1 MKRLATTVVAVVGN
15 EAEACLRALAD
26 AANVATVLPAADAR
40 DPDDSWARAQEVWRR
55 TVRSK
60 ARFTLHAADPLAE
73 VGDAWAAEFERPE
86 AAAASGGAGAR
97 GRLEVAVA
105 GTVARWRADTLGLP
119 DYYLVLAP
127 EDLPV
132 DRRHWYLGVLHR
144 AAPHRVVPV
153 PAEREAVLAAIAHL
167 PAGRW
172 WPELP
177 ELLSGLDHEL
187 PDQPMVP
194 AADPAAGLS

>member
-1 MKRLATTVVAVVGN
+1 MKRLATTVVAVVGDD
-15 EAEACLRALAD
+15 AEACLRALSD
-26 AANVATVLPAADAR
+26 AANVATVAVPAEPPHD
-40 DPDDSWARAQEVWRR
+40 DPWTRAQEAWRR

-60 ARFTLHAADPLAE
+60 ARFTVHTVDPLAE
-73 VGDAWAAEFERPE
+73 VGDAWAAGFDS
-86 AAAASGGAGAR
+86 AAATAGPR

-105 GTVARWRADTLGLP
+105 GTLARWRADTIGLP

-127 EDLPV
+127 DDLPV
-132 DRRHWYLGVLHR
+132 ERRHWYLGVLHR

-153 PAEREAVLAAIAHL
+153 AAEREAVLAAIARL

-177 ELLSGLDHEL
+177 ELLAGLDHEL
-187 PDQPMVP
+187 PDRPMVP
-194 AADPAAGLS
+194 APPPSSTP

>member
-1 MKRLATTVVAVVGN
+1 MKRLATTVVAVVGD
-15 EAEACLRALAD
+15 EAEACLRALAG
-26 AANVATVLPAADAR
+26 AANVATVAVPAEPP
-40 DPDDSWARAQEVWRR
+40 PDDPWTRAQEAWRR

-60 ARFTLHAADPLAE
+60 ARFTVHAVDPLAE
-73 VGDAWAAEFERPE
+73 VGDAWAAGFDLVAPG
-86 AAAASGGAGAR
+86 AAGSSGAR

-105 GTVARWRADTLGLP
+105 GTLARWRADTIGLP

-127 EDLPV
+127 DDLPS
-132 DRRHWYLGVLHR
+132 DLRHWYLGVLHR

-153 PAEREAVLAAIAHL
+153 AAEREAVLAAIARL

-187 PDQPMVP
+187 PDRPMVP
-194 AADPAAGLS
+194 APPPT